1 MLVLKILHTTVAM
14 TQKVLKVTFAVLGV
28 GSFVLSRV
36 AKRSH
41 RF

>member
-1 MLVLKILHTTVAM
+1 MLVLKIIHKTVAV
-14 TQKVLKVTFAVLGV
+14 TQKVLKVTLAVLSV

-41 RF
+41 QF

>member
-1 MLVLKILHTTVAM
+1 MLVLKIIHKTVAV
-14 TQKVLKVTFAVLGV
+14 TQKVLKVTLAVLSV
-28 GSFVLSRV
+28 GSFVLSLV

>member
-1 MLVLKILHTTVAM
+1 MLKIIHKTVAV
-14 TQKVLKVTFAVLGV
+14 TQKVLRVTLAALSV